1 MYGDGNHLY
10 NYHEHGLLYKLI
22 FITKIT
28 LDAKREIR
36 REKRVNYD
44 ACPAQIILFTFGS
57 GVSLLL
63 AMMYWTRFSD
73 VSTFL
78 PA

>member
-36 REKRVNYD
+36 RESALIMTR
-44 ACPAQIILFTFGS
+44 AQLK
-57 GVSLLL
+57 
-63 AMMYWTRFSD
+63 
-73 VSTFL
+73 
-78 PA
+78 